1 MKRWSLTRQQELL
14 TGEGGG
20 EASKPGIGGQERLTV
35 RKWSS
40 SHLGMRDESGNGE
53 EIPGADVSHES
64 ASAET
69 WH

>member
-1 MKRWSLTRQQELL
+1 MKRQSLTRQQELL

-20 EASKPGIGGQERLTV
+20 KALKPGIGGQERLTV

-40 SHLGMRDESGNGE
+40 SHLGMQNESRNE
-53 EIPGADVSHES
+53 EETPGTNVSHES

-69 WH
+69 QH